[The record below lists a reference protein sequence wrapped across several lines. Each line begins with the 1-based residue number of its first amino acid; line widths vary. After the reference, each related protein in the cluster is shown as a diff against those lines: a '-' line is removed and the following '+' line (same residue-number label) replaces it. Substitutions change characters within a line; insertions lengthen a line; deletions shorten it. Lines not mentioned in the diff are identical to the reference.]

1 MIRFHTVVIASV
13 LLLALVP
20 GCNNNE
26 QAEENV
32 VSTPVVVKKKQP
44 KPKDAAS
51 SPTAAATPGKAQP
64 SATPGSAKQAQP
76 LKAPASPAKTTA
88 AATADAKQTLA
99 KLDGYLPAAVQ
110 ALEAND
116 NAKAKQYAK
125 SFNDNWQQKI
135 IQASVKNKS
144 QDSFNK
150 ITAAVTQV
158 NDNLIKPAT
167 PDKAKAIAAV
177 KSLSQAVD
185 EYTKTP

>member
-1 MIRFHTVVIASV
+1 MIRFNTVVIASV
-13 LLLALVP
+13 LLLMLVP

-32 VSTPVVVKKKQP
+32 APTPVAVKKKQP

-51 SPTAAATPGKAQP
+51 SPTAAATPG
-64 SATPGSAKQAQP
+64 SAKQAKP
-76 LKAPASPAKTTA
+76 LKAPAKTAKTTA

-99 KLDGYLPAAVQ
+99 KLDGYLPAAVK

-167 PDKAKAIAAV
+167 PDKAKALAAV
-177 KSLSQAVD
+177 QSLSQAVD

>member
-1 MIRFHTVVIASV
+1 MIRFNTVVIASV
-13 LLLALVP
+13 LLLVLVP

-32 VSTPVVVKKKQP
+32 VSTPVAVKKKPP

-64 SATPGSAKQAQP
+64 SATPGSAKEAKP
-76 LKAPASPAKTTA
+76 ATAPASPAKTTA

-99 KLDGYLPAAVQ
+99 KLDGYLPAAVN

-150 ITAAVTQV
+150 ISVAVTQV

-167 PDKAKAIAAV
+167 PDKAKALAAV
-177 KSLSQAVD
+177 QSLSQAVD